1 MLMSGGSRTVGGGVV
16 AALDLQQ
23 MDVAGRYEGAD
34 RKGLGGRQRQPGQ
47 VVVDERHAMP
57 GTVPRP
63 KSSVGT

>member
-1 MLMSGGSRTVGGGVV
+1 MSGGSRTVGGGVV

-47 VVVDERHAMP
+47 VVVDERHALP
-57 GTVPRP
+57 VT
-63 KSSVGT
+63 